1 MNQNTIKC
9 RSAPRPA
16 QDSLL
21 SWFFQWWLN
30 AQIFYRYEVLTSSIR
45 VAIND
50 FYHVVKPEITQMAMT
65 FLYLQYTRGPDA
77 AIWRS
82 WSKTNLLIERPGIN
96 WRCPYILLSSAS
108 FFPYFFSR
116 ITVPDK
122 SWPFIL
128 LVGNYNLAYALL
140 LEQHSFMGRAPH
152 CQPGDLVSKLLC
164 LFCVCWSFHLFR
176 LVFWSFPSS
185 ISGSL
190 HKSKISQ
197 LGLSMWLK

>member
-30 AQIFYRYEVLTSSIR
+30 AHIFYRYEVLTSSIR

-50 FYHVVKPEITQMAMT
+50 FYHVIKPEITQMAMT

-96 WRCPYILLSSAS
+96 WRCPYILLSSAT
-108 FFPYFFSR
+108 FFPYFFF
-116 ITVPDK
+116 PE
-122 SWPFIL
+122 L
-128 LVGNYNLAYALL
+128 
-140 LEQHSFMGRAPH
+140 
-152 CQPGDLVSKLLC
+152 
-164 LFCVCWSFHLFR
+164 LFR
-176 LVFWSFPSS
+176 TNHDSLFYWLAITTWLMCSYWNSTVLWAEHLTASQETWFLSYSVCFVFAGHS
-185 ISGSL
+185 ISSDLCSGPS
-190 HKSKISQ
+190 HQVYQDHFTKAKSHS
-197 LGLSMWLK
+197 